1 MLNWLRSFA
10 AAISGKIGKPDR
22 LDTGMAGIDADFRGG
37 GDLIEQLAPAS
48 NVNRLDELV
57 RLLNE
62 RPLEELERQRPKR
75 NGPRIP
81 RARPRRTGAG

>member
-37 GDLIEQLAPAS
+37 GDLIEH
-48 NVNRLDELV
+48 
-57 RLLNE
+57 
-62 RPLEELERQRPKR
+62 
-75 NGPRIP
+75 
-81 RARPRRTGAG
+81 